1 MKDDMQRYRRPVSLP
16 VPSSSGSSLDGGQRE
31 RGRSPRGSPSAVP
44 TLSLNTGGRSPSRAR
59 SPSRSPG
66 AAAASSSVPV
76 RSPAGAQVGYSSPV
90 SQTAPFV
97 GTSGAAVSG
106 FDQQFALNV
115 IQAQSQQIQDLVQ
128 LVKGLGEL
136 QAQSLVSATQRTSSQ
151 EGPTYIGGEQSEAME
166 VDKDTGG
173 VRHNKA
179 ENYLPKIPMLSHEKM
194 TSRASE
200 INYWS
205 EYVESVTSW
214 LALLDD
220 FYPIEL
226 YRAVITPNPI
236 QQEALE
242 KGQAARSARFLNLLK
257 QSLGTFQRG
266 LDVVKQAEQSQY
278 GSACG
283 YEAFRR
289 LQQEFRVQSRL
300 EAASIRET
308 VLAYRPGKHLQRPLD
323 IYRAVESELLKA
335 DRNLNGYPSVL
346 LSEAEKVMLHFKCM
360 PESCKHYVLLHGKS
374 DTLEQVLESIKFYDS
389 HLRLIGYEKESTRTF
404 WTEEMVAVFNKGKG
418 KKGKGKSKGKD
429 KGTGDSKGKPK
440 GADGGKGSGGNR
452 SKSASGRGRCFNC
465 NEKGHFAK
473 DCPRPKRERMDEKGK
488 SKGKSST
495 TNSSQPSV
503 GMVFITRLEE
513 GCFDVPHDDPS
524 VPQHHSRVFHEHDP
538 ECFHG
543 HDRFEH
549 EVFHEGFAAE
559 FAWHEHVGG
568 SLVAASGH
576 DNMGNYNSSGKS
588 SVEHVRVR
596 VDLLGSVD
604 VVDYEGS
611 HAWIADSG
619 ASTHLVSEHL
629 LSSGHVRVVSEDLVN
644 VSCSLASGEQIT
656 LHRRVQLHVCF
667 VLLNGQYITA
677 ELEAL
682 VAPGINHSLLSC
694 GSLVRKGWRVEFFD
708 NRMSVSH
715 AGLGGCSLVELC
727 TLFSRNIGWIY
738 SRSLA
743 VDVASADDDFSF
755 AYVVGERQGGETVDC
770 SSWTEQRGDGKPA
783 FVYEA
788 DPYLRPG
795 GGSGR
800 C

>member
-1 MKDDMQRYRRPVSLP
+1 M
-16 VPSSSGSSLDGGQRE
+16 
-31 RGRSPRGSPSAVP
+31 
-44 TLSLNTGGRSPSRAR
+44 
-59 SPSRSPG
+59 
-66 AAAASSSVPV
+66 
-76 RSPAGAQVGYSSPV
+76 
-90 SQTAPFV
+90 
-97 GTSGAAVSG
+97 
-106 FDQQFALNV
+106 
-115 IQAQSQQIQDLVQ
+115 
-128 LVKGLGEL
+128 KGLGEL
-136 QAQSLVSATQRTSSQ
+136 QAQSLVSATQRTSPQ

-179 ENYLPKIPMLSHEKM
+179 ENYLPKIPMLNHEKM

-226 YRAVITPNPI
+226 YPAVITPNPI

-242 KGQAARSARFLNLLK
+242 KGPAARSARFLNLLK

-289 LQQEFRVQSRL
+289 LQQEFGVQSRL

-335 DRNLNGYPSVL
+335 DRNLNGYPSVR

-374 DTLEQVLESIKFYDS
+374 DTLQQVLESIKFYDS

-473 DCPRPKRERMDEKGK
+473 DCPRPKRERTDEKGK
-488 SKGKSST
+488 SKGRERAQRLTLRNPQSLWFLYDLKKIVLKYLMMIPLFHNLIHEFFMNMIRKVSMGMIVSSMKF
-495 TNSSQPSV
+495 S
-503 GMVFITRLEE
+503 M
-513 GCFDVPHDDPS
+513 
-524 VPQHHSRVFHEHDP
+524 RVLP
-538 ECFHG
+538 
-543 HDRFEH
+543 R
-549 EVFHEGFAAE
+549 
-559 FAWHEHVGG
+559 
-568 SLVAASGH
+568 S
-576 DNMGNYNSSGKS
+576 
-588 SVEHVRVR
+588 
-596 VDLLGSVD
+596 LLG
-604 VVDYEGS
+604 
-611 HAWIADSG
+611 
-619 ASTHLVSEHL
+619 VSM
-629 LSSGHVRVVSEDLVN
+629 
-644 VSCSLASGEQIT
+644 
-656 LHRRVQLHVCF
+656 
-667 VLLNGQYITA
+667 
-677 ELEAL
+677 L
-682 VAPGINHSLLSC
+682 VAPWLLRVVTTTWATIAAAAMAALNTSECMLIYLVQLTLLTMKVAMHGLQTVVPRHTWSL
-694 GSLVRKGWRVEFFD
+694 
-708 NRMSVSH
+708 
-715 AGLGGCSLVELC
+715 
-727 TLFSRNIGWIY
+727 NI
-738 SRSLA
+738 S
-743 VDVASADDDFSF
+743 
-755 AYVVGERQGGETVDC
+755 
-770 SSWTEQRGDGKPA
+770 
-783 FVYEA
+783 
-788 DPYLRPG
+788 
-795 GGSGR
+795 
-800 C
+800 

>member
-1 MKDDMQRYRRPVSLP
+1 M
-16 VPSSSGSSLDGGQRE
+16 
-31 RGRSPRGSPSAVP
+31 
-44 TLSLNTGGRSPSRAR
+44 
-59 SPSRSPG
+59 
-66 AAAASSSVPV
+66 
-76 RSPAGAQVGYSSPV
+76 
-90 SQTAPFV
+90 
-97 GTSGAAVSG
+97 
-106 FDQQFALNV
+106 
-115 IQAQSQQIQDLVQ
+115 
-128 LVKGLGEL
+128 
-136 QAQSLVSATQRTSSQ
+136 
-151 EGPTYIGGEQSEAME
+151 
-166 VDKDTGG
+166 
-173 VRHNKA
+173 
-179 ENYLPKIPMLSHEKM
+179 
-194 TSRASE
+194 
-200 INYWS
+200 
-205 EYVESVTSW
+205 
-214 LALLDD
+214 
-220 FYPIEL
+220 
-226 YRAVITPNPI
+226 
-236 QQEALE
+236 
-242 KGQAARSARFLNLLK
+242 
-257 QSLGTFQRG
+257 
-266 LDVVKQAEQSQY
+266 
-278 GSACG
+278 
-283 YEAFRR
+283 
-289 LQQEFRVQSRL
+289 QSRL

-335 DRNLNGYPSVL
+335 DRNLNGYPSVR

-418 KKGKGKSKGKD
+418 KKGKGKAKGKD

-473 DCPRPKRERMDEKGK
+473 DCPNPKREKIDEKGK
-488 SKGKSST
+488 SKGKNLT

-503 GMVFITRLEE
+503 AMVFITRLEE
-513 GCFDVPHDDPS
+513 GCFEVPHDDPPA
-524 VPQHHSRVFHEHDP
+524 PQHHSRVFHEHDP
-538 ECFHG
+538 EGFHG

-549 EVFHEGFAAE
+549 EVFHEGLAAE

-568 SLVAASGH
+568 SLVAVSGH
-576 DNMGNYNSSGKS
+576 NNIGNYNNDDND
-588 SVEHVRVR
+588 SVEHVGVN

-644 VSCSLASGEQIT
+644 VSCSFASGEQIT

-694 GSLVRKGWRVEFFD
+694 GSLVRKGWRVEFFE

-743 VDVASADDDFSF
+743 VDVTSANDDFSF
-755 AYVVGERQGGETVDC
+755 AYMVGE
-770 SSWTEQRGDGKPA
+770 
-783 FVYEA
+783 
-788 DPYLRPG
+788 
-795 GGSGR
+795 
-800 C
+800 